1 MSLRRTLA
9 ALAAVLSM
17 ALPVGGQA
25 QSMSPEQRQA
35 LNAAERWLV
44 TVDAERYAN
53 AWAMAAESFKASVP
67 QKEFRDGIRRIRQD
81 YGRVVLRKSEKIG
94 FVGEAPKPDDPTGA
108 AKEGMQIAILFDT
121 KFAGSKRATEEMS
134 VVLEKDGLW
143 RVAGY
148 HIR

>member
-1 MSLRRTLA
+1 MRLRLILA
-9 ALAAVLSM
+9 AAAAVLLMGLS
-17 ALPVGGQA
+17 VGGQA
-25 QSMSPEQRQA
+25 QSITPEQRQA
-35 LNAAERWLV
+35 LNAADRWLA

-53 AWAMAAESFKASVP
+53 AWAMASESFKAGVA
-67 QKEFRDGIRRIRQD
+67 QKEFRDGIRKIRLD
-81 YGRVVLRKSEKIG
+81 YGRVVLRKTEKIG
-94 FVGEAPKPDDPTGA
+94 FVGEAPKPDDPSGA

-134 VVLEKDGLW
+134 VVLERDGLW